1 MFDMKTNDNYLTS
14 VEVRRIQDYI
24 SKHALVSLGVLKNTS
39 DPEYEIILEKY
50 YLFDMLVGVINN
62 EDDRLN
68 ALRAC
73 NQVESMGY
81 SLDEDYFINRVLEIH
96 LKCELEL
103 FALKIALDLLYYGKE
118 DPSVV
123 FLKVRQLMD

>member
-1 MFDMKTNDNYLTS
+1 MKTNDNYLTS

-24 SKHALVSLGVLKNTS
+24 SKHALVSLGVLKNVS
-39 DPEYEIILEKY
+39 DPDYEIILEKY
-50 YLFDMLVGVINN
+50 CLFDMLVGVMNN
-62 EDDRLN
+62 EDNRLN
-68 ALRAC
+68 AMRAC

-96 LKCELEL
+96 RKCELEL
-103 FALKIALDLLYYGKE
+103 VALKIALDLLYHGKE

-123 FLKVRQLMD
+123 FLKVRQLLD